1 MLTKTDLPEILKR
14 KVSSLEEV
22 KNERTENVSDK
33 SDCLEW
39 GDEELEHSIKR
50 SLPQKVNRL
59 KKMAKGQNQAKDS
72 KINFCWTKRW
82 LIRQSQLERASKKNT
97 HLSEEL
103 EKSNLEK
110 RDLRKEL
117 QEIRA
122 ELEGAKDAKE
132 NISKE
137 LELSKTELAS
147 TNQELF
153 KVREEAEKRQQEVT
167 NLENMRKEDDKRLQ
181 RIVAI
186 VKKITDDKSRV
197 ENEHKGCKIKRDK
210 LEQKISTQAI
220 LTQDQVNMIEG
231 LKRELKTIDAEQSE
245 NWNSLK
251 KQVQAKSEKVE
262 SQAKL
267 IAEQQNKIK
276 RLSENEKWFNLVTEE
291 QRQKAKTRIQ
301 EIETKLLKSQNQLK
315 YLKIEIQKVTG
326 IALENLELENKLE
339 EHENKVETSENQL
352 EMLEEQLSATEEKA
366 IFGER
371 LEAKL
376 SDSSK
381 DITWYKTQAKSF
393 SKVNEELQKK
403 LASIEDNASSSL
415 VSEDA
420 KVDDDIDLHV
430 VPDEEKEEEVKQLEV
445 KGVDKNINKEQEM
458 KRSGKRKE
466 MGKKTMFEIWPKSA
480 AKNWGEKSKT
490 KK

>member
-1 MLTKTDLPEILKR
+1 M
-14 KVSSLEEV
+14 V
-22 KNERTENVSDK
+22 KKERTENVSDK
-33 SDCLEW
+33 SVSLKS
-39 GDEELEHSIKR
+39 GDEELEYSIRR
-50 SLPQKVNRL
+50 SQMVD
-59 KKMAKGQNQAKDS
+59 QAK
-72 KINFCWTKRW
+72 IEY
-82 LIRQSQLERASKKNT
+82 LQSQLQRRSKTNA

-103 EKSNLEK
+103 ENSNLKK
-110 RDLRKEL
+110 RDLRKKL

-122 ELEGAKDAKE
+122 ELEGAKDEKE

-147 TNQELF
+147 TKQELF
-153 KVREEAEKRQQEVT
+153 EVREEAEKRQQAVT
-167 NLENMRKEDDKRLQ
+167 HLQNVRKEEDKRMQ
-181 RIVAI
+181 SIVAI

-197 ENEHKGCKIKRDK
+197 ENEHKGCKIERDK

-220 LTQDQVNMIEG
+220 LNQNQVNMIEG
-231 LKRELKTIDAEQSE
+231 LKRKLKTIDAEQSE

-291 QRQKAKTRIQ
+291 ENKKAETRIQ
-301 EIETKLLKSQNQLK
+301 ENEAKLLKSQNQLK
-315 YLKIEIQKVTG
+315 YLKNEIQKVTG
-326 IALENLELENKLE
+326 IALENTKIANLE
-339 EHENKVETSENQL
+339 EHENKVEISENQL
-352 EMLEEQLSATEEKA
+352 EMLEEQLSATEEKV

-376 SDSSK
+376 FDSSK

-403 LASIEDNASSSL
+403 LASIEDNASFSP
-415 VSEDA
+415 VSKDA
-420 KVDDDIDLHV
+420 KVDDDVNIVDDVSIADLDV
-430 VPDEEKEEEVKQLEV
+430 VLNEEKEEEVVMVDYNSDDSQPLTSQQRRKTYQQWEV
-445 KGVDKNINKEQEM
+445 KGADKKVKEQEI
-458 KRSGKRKE
+458 KRSVKV
-466 MGKKTMFEIWPKSA
+466 MGKDTMLKLIGPKS
-480 AKNWGEKSKT
+480 EKSKT

>member
-1 MLTKTDLPEILKR
+1 M
-14 KVSSLEEV
+14 V
-22 KNERTENVSDK
+22 KKERTENVSDK
-33 SDCLEW
+33 RVYKEMV
-39 GDEELEHSIKR
+39 DE
-50 SLPQKVNRL
+50 
-59 KKMAKGQNQAKDS
+59 AK
-72 KINFCWTKRW
+72 IEY
-82 LIRQSQLERASKKNT
+82 LQSQLQRASKKNA

-103 EKSNLEK
+103 ENSNLKK

-117 QEIRA
+117 QEIRG
-122 ELEGAKDAKE
+122 ELEGAKDEKE

-147 TNQELF
+147 KKQELF
-153 KVREEAEKRQQEVT
+153 EVREEAEKRQQAVT
-167 NLENMRKEDDKRLQ
+167 NLENVRKEEDKRMQ
-181 RIVAI
+181 SIVAI

-197 ENEHKGCKIKRDK
+197 ENEHKGCKIERDK
-210 LEQKISTQAI
+210 LEQKISTQAN
-220 LTQDQVNMIEG
+220 LNQDQVNMIEG

-245 NWNSLK
+245 NWSSLK

-267 IAEQQNKIK
+267 IAQQQNKLK

-291 QRQKAKTRIQ
+291 QSRKAKTRIQ
-301 EIETKLLKSQNQLK
+301 EIEAKLLKSQNQLK

-352 EMLEEQLSATEEKA
+352 EMLEEQLSATEEKV

-371 LEAKL
+371 LEEKL

-415 VSEDA
+415 VSEDT
-420 KVDDDIDLHV
+420 KVDDDVDLHV
-430 VPDEEKEEEVKQLEV
+430 VSDEEKEEEVKQLEV
-445 KGVDKNINKEQEM
+445 KGVDKNFNEQEM

-466 MGKKTMFEIWPKSA
+466 MGKKTMFKIWPKSA